1 MLGTILKI
9 GASTCIGA
17 FATGAALLIIGQQKR
32 IRTLQAIMD
41 KQSELIEDYE
51 KGLEPGS
58 SSRCENP
65 FKSEN
70 PFKFGVG
77 TTLKDPP
84 ENPFSSDMVDAEDIG
99 PYREEDEDAELD
111 KIGKIDTKAVIA
123 SISEAATD
131 VFDGAHHT
139 VKKILE
145 SDTASSLKSDVSK
158 AFSKLAESD
167 IVKQFTSDKTV
178 TDIKAMAKEAHDK
191 LHSTLTS
198 ATEVMK
204 QYKPSEKTKT
214 DGEAE
219 TSGKAAKG
227 SDTGSDTRSDAGSDT
242 SK

>member
-65 FKSEN
+65 FK
-70 PFKFGVG
+70 FGVG
-77 TTLKDPP
+77 TTLKDHP
-84 ENPFSSDMVDAEDIG
+84 ENHFSSDMVDAEDIG

-167 IVKQFTSDKTV
+167 IVKQFTSDKAV

-214 DGEAE
+214 GGEAE
-219 TSGKAAKG
+219 TSGEAAKG
-227 SDTGSDTRSDAGSDT
+227 SDTRSDTGSDTG
-242 SK
+242 K